1 MEKYLI
7 MIELPTMYTAEQL
20 MENENYIAT
29 NFGSNET
36 DYIAHESES
45 KYVHTDILIIDNP
58 KDLKVITSIGMGARQ
73 MDAPNDSF
81 QNIEIMGFASKKL
94 KLKCKKELI
103 LANEIIRLTK
113 LPFSNNTW
121 FGPGHTVNTSEAF
134 QKAFGYDYFLFAYSG
149 FSVEVSDIGTINY
162 LTLIPLYENERNFI
176 AENGD
181 TEYLE
186 KLLDKYGAN
195 MFVLNEPR
203 KSIV

>member
-7 MIELPTMYTAEQL
+7 MIELPTMYTPEQL
-20 MENENYIAT
+20 MEIENYIAT
-29 NFGSNET
+29 NFGSNAT
-36 DYIAHESES
+36 DYVAHEIES

-58 KDLKVITSIGMGARQ
+58 KDLKVITSIGMGARR

-94 KLKCKKELI
+94 KLKSKDELL

-121 FGPGHTVNTSEAF
+121 FGPGHTVNASRKF
-134 QKAFGYDYFLFAYSG
+134 QEVFGYDYFLLAYSG
-149 FSVEVSDIGTINY
+149 FSVEISDIGNINF

-176 AENGD
+176 VENGD

-186 KLLDKYGAN
+186 KLVDEYGAN
-195 MFVLNEPR
+195 MFILNEPR
-203 KSIV
+203 